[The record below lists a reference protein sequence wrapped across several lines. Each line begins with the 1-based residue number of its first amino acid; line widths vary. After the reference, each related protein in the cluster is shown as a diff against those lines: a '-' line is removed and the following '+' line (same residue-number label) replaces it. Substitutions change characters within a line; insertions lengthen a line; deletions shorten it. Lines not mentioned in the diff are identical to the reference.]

1 MNPEDITLTNTTQQ
15 FEYEKISR
23 DIDAC
28 NNVETLQEMCKF
40 LVKLEMKTRANYSV
54 MLHDMLP
61 DLSTPNKQM
70 ELNDTN
76 VIEVLSEMLPY
87 IEADGGWLE
96 YVETDYLPEGA
107 YVKVRLGGACST
119 CAYSSQTIKMGI
131 EKKLM
136 MEIPDVAGVIQVL
149 QGKVMAL
156 KDVWTNF
163 VNTYTAFGEKKEVV
177 N

>member
-1 MNPEDITLTNTTQQ
+1 MK
-15 FEYEKISR
+15 KIELNMMEWPPYSS
-23 DIDAC
+23 IY
-28 NNVETLQEMCKF
+28 
-40 LVKLEMKTRANYSV
+40 LVKDIPTSPYKSKL
-54 MLHDMLP
+54 
-61 DLSTPNKQM
+61 

-119 CAYSSQTIKMGI
+119 CAYSSQTIKMCI

-136 MEIPDVAGVIQVL
+136 MEIPDVAGGIQVL
-149 QGKVMAL
+149 
-156 KDVWTNF
+156 
-163 VNTYTAFGEKKEVV
+163 
-177 N
+177 

>member
-1 MNPEDITLTNTTQQ
+1 
-15 FEYEKISR
+15 
-23 DIDAC
+23 
-28 NNVETLQEMCKF
+28 
-40 LVKLEMKTRANYSV
+40 
-54 MLHDMLP
+54 
-61 DLSTPNKQM
+61 M

-76 VIEVLSEMLPY
+76 VIEVLNEMLPY

-136 MEIPDVAGVIQVL
+136 IGYGDRVFFEE
-149 QGKVMAL
+149 KVD
-156 KDVWTNF
+156 KP
-163 VNTYTAFGEKKEVV
+163 
-177 N
+177 